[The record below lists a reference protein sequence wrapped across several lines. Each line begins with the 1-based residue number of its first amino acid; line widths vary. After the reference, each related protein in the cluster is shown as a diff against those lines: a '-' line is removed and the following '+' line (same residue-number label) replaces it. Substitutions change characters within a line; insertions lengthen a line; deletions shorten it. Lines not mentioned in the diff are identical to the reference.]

1 MNDTD
6 LITNK
11 VFEPGRIEQML
22 AVWRF
27 HERKIVFTNGCFDL
41 IHPGH
46 IDYLSR
52 AAALGDVLIIGLN
65 SDASVRRLKGSHR
78 PIMPEQARAM
88 VLAALR
94 FVDAV
99 ILFDEDT
106 PYRLIADVKPDIL
119 VKGGDYRKEAVVG
132 ADLLASYG
140 GEVIIL
146 PFLEGYSTSSIEEK
160 IRRAG
165 LPEHEKP

>member
-1 MNDTD
+1 MNYTD
-6 LITNK
+6 LMTQK
-11 VFEPGRIEQML
+11 VAGSDRMERML
-22 AVWRF
+22 ALWRF
-27 HERKIVFTNGCFDL
+27 QGRKIVFTNGCFDL

-52 AAALGDVLIIGLN
+52 AAALGDILVIGLN

-88 VLAALR
+88 VLAAIH
-94 FVDAV
+94 FVNAV
-99 ILFDEDT
+99 VLFDEDT
-106 PYRLIADVKPDIL
+106 PYRLIAEVKPDIL
-119 VKGGDYRKEAVVG
+119 VKGGDYRKDAVVG
-132 ADLLASYG
+132 ADLLAAYG

-160 IRRAG
+160 IRKAG
-165 LPEHEKP
+165 LPEHEKS